1 MPEPDAQ
8 RAFAV
13 EVVRQLRAAGFDA
26 VWAGGCVRDQLLGLK
41 PKDYDVATNATPE
54 QVREVFGRR
63 RSIPVGAAFGVIAIV
78 GPREAGTVEVATFR
92 RDVGYSDGRR
102 PDAVAFTTAEEDA
115 QRRDFTINGL
125 FYDPVAKQVLDFVG
139 GQADLKRGIVRA
151 IGDARERFTED
162 KLRMLRAVRIAAT
175 FNFQIDAA
183 TLAAVQAMASEITVV
198 SAERIAAEMR
208 RMLAGDCG
216 GQSVGL
222 LLASGLLAVLLPEAA
237 NQELGK
243 QLTANGERCQRLL
256 AALEQPSFGLAL
268 GTMLF
273 ALGLA
278 EQAEIIGRRWRLS
291 NDEIDRAGYLACHA
305 TALDAATE
313 MPWPAVQRMLIL
325 PAASELVALHAARAS
340 IGEGNEQSVAFCQ
353 DRLAWPAEKL
363 NPPPLLTG
371 DDLKKHGI
379 RPGPRFKTLL
389 DEVRDAQ
396 LEGRVRTREEA
407 IELAGRIEG
416 LGARDAG
423 P

>member
-1 MPEPDAQ
+1 
-8 RAFAV
+8 
-13 EVVRQLRAAGFDA
+13 
-26 VWAGGCVRDQLLGLK
+26 
-41 PKDYDVATNATPE
+41 
-54 QVREVFGRR
+54 
-63 RSIPVGAAFGVIAIV
+63 
-78 GPREAGTVEVATFR
+78 
-92 RDVGYSDGRR
+92 
-102 PDAVAFTTAEEDA
+102 
-115 QRRDFTINGL
+115 L
-125 FYDPVAKQVLDFVG
+125 FYDPVAEQVLDFVG

-175 FNFQIDAA
+175 FDFQIDAA

-325 PAASELVALHAARAS
+325 PAAAELVALHAARAS

>member
-1 MPEPDAQ
+1 MPDPSVQ

-13 EVVRQLRAAGFDA
+13 DVVQQLRAAGFDA
-26 VWAGGCVRDQLLGLK
+26 VWAGGCVRDQLLGLT

-63 RSIPVGAAFGVIAIV
+63 KSIPVGAAFGVIALV
-78 GPREAGTVEVATFR
+78 GARDAGTVEVATFR

-125 FYDPVAKQVLDFVG
+125 FYDPVNEQVLDFVG

-151 IGDARERFTED
+151 IGDPRERFTED

-175 FNFQIDAA
+175 FDFQIDPT
-183 TLAAVQAMASEITVV
+183 TLAAVQAMAGEILVV

-216 GQSVGL
+216 AQSVGL
-222 LLASGLLAVLLPEAA
+222 LQASGLLPVLLPEAA
-237 NQELGK
+237 NQELA
-243 QLTANGERCQRLL
+243 ANVERSQRLL
-256 AALEQPSFGLAL
+256 TALDKPSFGLAL
-268 GTMLF
+268 GTLLF
-273 ALGLA
+273 ALGVA
-278 EQAEIIGRRWRLS
+278 EQAETIGRRWRLS
-291 NDEIDRAGYLACHA
+291 NDEIDRAGYLARHA
-305 TALDAATE
+305 TALDAAKK

-325 PAASELVALHAARAS
+325 PAAPELIALHAARAS
-340 IGEGNEQSVAFCQ
+340 IGEGNEQGVAFCQ

-371 DDLKKHGI
+371 DDLKKHGV
-379 RPGPRFKTLL
+379 RPGPRFKSLL
-389 DEVRDAQ
+389 DEIRDAQ

-407 IELAGRIEG
+407 IELAAKLEAQG
-416 LGARDAG
+416 D
-423 P
+423 